1 MTLQEALQ
9 QQDLNALRQSGR
21 AALRHFREV
30 QFHQFDAGI
39 PAAQLVRERSNF
51 MDQLLK
57 QLWHYFKLE
66 PLTLVAV
73 GGYGRGELHPYSD
86 IDLLVL
92 ADEAQQDAF
101 EPSIS
106 AFLTL
111 LWDLGLDVGASV
123 RSVAQCQEQGL
134 ADVTVATNLLE
145 SRWLSGPFEPYQ
157 ALRHL
162 WKQPDFWPADAF
174 FEAKY
179 AEQEARREKVQ
190 GTLYQLEPN
199 IKECPGGL
207 RDIQTIYWIAK
218 RLLNADSLYA
228 LMQHSL
234 LSPREYAMLDAAWRT
249 LSRIRFALHRYK
261 KRREDRLLF
270 DHQQLLADALGYEGH
285 SINEQVERFMHGF
298 YRTTQVV
305 IRLNEVLLAHFRE
318 QIFDRDLT
326 PQPLNARFQTVN
338 DFLEIR
344 DPQLFEQQPVTVL
357 EAFLLFTYHPHLK
370 GLRASTIRA
379 LLNSPEVIDE
389 SFRQDAVNKTLF
401 LALLRQPQ
409 GVYHSLKY
417 MHKYGVLE
425 RYIPQFGKI
434 TGLMQFNMFHAYP
447 VDEHTLLV
455 LRNMRR
461 FFIDQHAWEFP
472 TAHQVAKRLPKPEIL
487 FLAGLFHD
495 ITKGDEPHAETGARF
510 AESWCTEH
518 NLPPQDTELVTW
530 LVRHHLSFSEVAQKH
545 DLSDPA
551 VITAFADEVGD
562 QTRLD
567 YLYLLTLADVLSTS
581 PEVWNDWKN
590 ALFLE
595 LYNETSR
602 MLDKA
607 QETPKDVAKKSLQH
621 QEKAR
626 EILHKAGIT
635 PERFAPL
642 WDALSQTE
650 FFYRQPPRAIAR
662 ITQQLLED
670 ELPIVRCSD
679 QPIRGANEILIYTED
694 RDFLFAQIT
703 HTLEKAHVSIMEA
716 QIYCLPNG
724 NTLTLLYGLERKQHS
739 PLDSAH
745 CQQVIELLLK
755 ALRTPI
761 DPRQLETGR
770 PDRKLRCFITPT
782 EIHFHSHGQLTELF
796 LSTLDVPGLLA
807 KVARV
812 FVEND
817 VRIHDAKIS
826 TVGEKAEDTF
836 LISTRDNQPLD
847 EARQKS
853 LRNSLMEA
861 LSCETVE
868 QNAS

>member
-1 MTLQEALQ
+1 MTLQ
-9 QQDLNALRQSGR
+9 DALRQKDLAAIRATGR
-21 AALRHFREV
+21 ETLRHFRDR
-30 QFHQFDAGI
+30 QFEQFDAGM

-57 QLWHYFKLE
+57 QLWHHFQLE
-66 PLTLVAV
+66 ALTLVAV

-86 IDLLVL
+86 IDLLIL
-92 ADEAQQDAF
+92 ADDHQQQRYQEA
-101 EPSIS
+101 IS

-123 RSVAQCQEQGL
+123 RSLQQCDEQGR
-134 ADVTVATNLLE
+134 ADVTIATNLLE
-145 SRWLSGPFEPYQ
+145 SRWLAGAFEPYQ
-157 ALRHL
+157 ALRQL
-162 WKQPDFWPADAF
+162 WKQPDFWPVDAF
-174 FEAKY
+174 YTAKH
-179 AEQEARREKVQ
+179 AEQETRRDKVQ

-218 RLLNADSLYA
+218 RLLNAESLYA
-228 LMQHSL
+228 LMERAL
-234 LSPREYAMLDAAWRT
+234 LSPQEYTMLDSAWRT
-249 LSRIRFALHRYK
+249 LSRVRFALHRHK

-270 DHQQLLADALGYEGH
+270 DHQQLLADALGYEGA
-285 SINEQVERFMHGF
+285 SLNEQVERFMHGF

-326 PQPLNARFQTVN
+326 PVALNARFQTVN

-344 DPQLFEQQPVTVL
+344 DPNLFETQPITVL
-357 EAFLLFTYHPHLK
+357 EAFLLFTYHPNLK
-370 GLRASTIRA
+370 GLRAGTIRA
-379 LLNSPEVIDE
+379 LLNSPDVINAD
-389 SFRQDAVNKTLF
+389 FRSDAVNKTLF

-425 RYIPQFGKI
+425 RYIPQFGRI

-461 FFIDQHAWEFP
+461 FFVEQHAWEFP
-472 TAHQVAKRLPKPEIL
+472 TAHQIARQLPKPEIL

-495 ITKGDEPHAETGARF
+495 ITKGDEPHAETGAVF
-510 AESWCTEH
+510 AESWCADH
-518 NLPPQDTELVTW
+518 NLTPQDTALVSW
-530 LVRHHLSFSEVAQKH
+530 LVRNHLRFSETAQKQ

-551 VITAFADEVGD
+551 VIARFAEEVGS
-562 QTRLD
+562 QQRLD

-581 PEVWNDWKN
+581 PEIWNDWKN

-602 MLDKA
+602 MLDKTS
-607 QETPKDVAKKSLQH
+607 ETPRDVAKKSLQH

-626 EILHKAGIT
+626 ALLHKSGIE
-635 PERFAPL
+635 PEQFASL
-642 WDALSQTE
+642 WDPLARTE
-650 FFYRQPPRAIAR
+650 FFYRQPPQAIAR
-662 ITQQLLED
+662 ITSLL
-670 ELPIVRCSD
+670 LRTPQPVVACSE
-679 QPIRGANEILIYTED
+679 QPVRGASELIIYTED

-703 HTLEKAHVSIMEA
+703 RTLEKRRVSIMEA
-716 QIYCLPNG
+716 QIYCLDNG
-724 NTLTLLYGLERKQHS
+724 KTLTLFYVLDQARHR
-739 PLDSAH
+739 PLDAEH
-745 CQQVIELLLK
+745 CAEVTDQ
-755 ALRTPI
+755 LRQTLSTPI
-761 DPRQLETGR
+761 NPKMLETGR

-782 EIHFHSHGQLTELF
+782 RIDFHTSGKLTELF

-812 FVEND
+812 FVENH
-817 VRIHDAKIS
+817 VRVHDAKIS
-826 TVGEKAEDTF
+826 TLGEKAEDTF
-836 LISTRDNQPLD
+836 LISTRDNLPLNA
-847 EARQKS
+847 EQRTALK
-853 LRNSLMEA
+853 NSLLEA
-861 LSCETVE
+861 LNCEE
-868 QNAS
+868 RRA